1 MRQVLILLV
10 FESKGGKIMGKVRG
24 FEAFGLFMV
33 LAGALSHLSS
43 ELVII
48 QFLTTVVF
56 LEGGFSWAVV

>member
-48 QFLTTVVF
+48 QFLTTGRWF
-56 LEGGFSWAVV
+56 